1 MLLLISFIIQY
12 LQPTAC
18 VYWQLGLKRHQC
30 LSIIW
35 IPIGICHRVSDIEE
49 LWELG
54 GWQSCTAKAPD
65 ALHLP
70 LDVGI
75 LDLVWVK
82 LLRLLA
88 EFFFQLAVGLRCLLG
103 DAPAGIS
110 DVGVPLPLGN
120 CNSCICS
127 IRQCLRLLDKIA
139 GKRQFIEVK
148 F

>member
-88 EFFFQLAVGLRCLLG
+88 EFFFQLAEGLRCLLG
-103 DAPAGIS
+103 DAPAE
-110 DVGVPLPLGN
+110 VP
-120 CNSCICS
+120 SSTIATSVIFICTIPNICKNVRQLWKYS
-127 IRQCLRLLDKIA
+127 ILIL
-139 GKRQFIEVK
+139 FVHSY
-148 F
+148 